1 MVTPRAVLI
10 GPPGSGKTTVA
21 ARLAH
26 AWSVAVR
33 DTDDDVVAASG
44 REIPDIFVESGE
56 EAFRALERSA
66 VAAALATH
74 DGVLALGGGAV
85 LDLRTQA
92 DLRDYAAR
100 GGAVILLNVGLAT
113 AARRVGIAHSR
124 PLLAGNPRR
133 AWALLMEE
141 RRATYESLATV
152 IIETDGLSPRD
163 IAARISLAL
172 GAEAS
177 EGAHGE

>member
-21 ARLAH
+21 TRLAQQ
-26 AWSVAVR
+26 WSVTAR
-33 DTDDDVVAASG
+33 DTDEDVVAASG
-44 REIPDIFVESGE
+44 REIADIFVESGE
-56 EAFRALERSA
+56 EAFRALERAA

-100 GGAVILLNVGLAT
+100 GGSVVFLNVGLAT
-113 AARRVGIAHSR
+113 AARRVGITQSR

-152 IIETDGLSPRD
+152 IVETDGLSPRD
-163 IAARISLAL
+163 IAAQIAREL
-172 GAEAS
+172 GADETAG
-177 EGAHGE
+177 GAR